1 MKTTVYS
8 RYTDQFDFHSD
19 WCGKAAGLIVGPKMY
34 KLYARLSYVI
44 NMLSGMVTSNDKQC
58 L

>member
-34 KLYARLSYVI
+34 KLYARLSY
-44 NMLSGMVTSNDKQC
+44 ST
-58 L
+58 